1 MYRLANLVYCIWRLT
16 LTQGEMLAHILNG
29 IINRP
34 VRDTLLLHHALNLT
48 KSDSLRV
55 DLLISRLVRYHW
67 DRPHMEAIKREYR
80 NRYGKELQE
89 AVREGTKGAWGEFC
103 EELCV
108 KRVGD
113 EVKRFERV
121 ERIEVHGGANGGYRL
136 GR

>member
-1 MYRLANLVYCIWRLT
+1 
-16 LTQGEMLAHILNG
+16 MLAHILNG

-34 VRDTLLLHHALNLT
+34 VRDVLLLHHALTLT
-48 KSDSLRV
+48 KSESLRV

-67 DRPHMEAIKREYR
+67 DRSHMEAIKREYR
-80 NRYGKELQE
+80 NRYGKELRD
-89 AVREGTKGAWGEFC
+89 AVREGTKGDWGEFC

-121 ERIEVHGGANGGYRL
+121 ERIEVYQGVNGGGYRPS
-136 GR
+136 R

>member
-1 MYRLANLVYCIWRLT
+1 
-16 LTQGEMLAHILNG
+16 MLAHILNG

-67 DRPHMEAIKREYR
+67 DRAHMEAIKREYR
-80 NRYGKELQE
+80 SRYGKELQE

-113 EVKRFERV
+113 EVKRFDRVERI
-121 ERIEVHGGANGGYRL
+121 ERIEVHGGANGGYRP

>member
-1 MYRLANLVYCIWRLT
+1 
-16 LTQGEMLAHILNG
+16 MLAHILNG

-34 VRDTLLLHHALNLT
+34 VRDTLLLHHALTLT

-113 EVKRFERV
+113 EVKRFDKVERIERV
-121 ERIEVHGGANGGYRL
+121 ERIEVHGGPNGGYR
-136 GR
+136 